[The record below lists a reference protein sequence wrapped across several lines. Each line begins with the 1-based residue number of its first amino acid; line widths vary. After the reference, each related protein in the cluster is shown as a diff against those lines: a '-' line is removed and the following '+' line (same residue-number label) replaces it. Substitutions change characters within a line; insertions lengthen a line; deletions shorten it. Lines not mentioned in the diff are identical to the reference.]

1 MRTNSFF
8 IFLHVS
14 IASLMQL
21 IQASVEFDQLLEV
34 RNTIQWCNEKKKN
47 LIKSY
52 IITQLLAFFM
62 KQNNMYVTTSRC
74 DDYPTSMN
82 SQETIKEER
91 HQEKS
96 VATTTTTERER
107 HQQTSVAASISS
119 SRQKQQAAPKNR
131 KKGAAAPK
139 SRKMAAA
146 GQKCR
151 STKNPKISY
160 KYTVNRT
167 SKWKNTYQT
176 I

>member
-1 MRTNSFF
+1 MRTHGFF
-8 IFLHVS
+8 IFLQVS

-21 IQASVEFDQLLEV
+21 IQAPVEFDQLLEV

-52 IITQLLAFFM
+52 ISTQLLAFFM

-82 SQETIKEER
+82 SQEAIKE
-91 HQEKS
+91 
-96 VATTTTTERER
+96 VR

-131 KKGAAAPK
+131 KKKREQQLQKAEK
-139 SRKMAAA
+139 IAAA
-146 GQKCR
+146 GQSGQGNKAGRHRHATTLSSGTCA
-151 STKNPKISY
+151 PP
-160 KYTVNRT
+160 
-167 SKWKNTYQT
+167 QL
-176 I
+176 